1 MPKNRFYVTT
11 AIDYTNDVI
20 HIGHA
25 YQKVAADVLARYHR
39 LIGDET
45 FFLTGTDEH
54 GSSSEQ
60 AAKRAGKEPKE
71 FVDEISAR
79 DKEQIDS
86 LNISYDRFIR
96 TTDSDHV
103 KTVGEFYRRV
113 QKTGDIYKGK
123 YSGLYCVSCESYKT
137 ESEIIDGHCAI
148 HPTKELEKVTEE
160 NYFFKWK
167 KYESFLKDHIRD
179 NPEFIQPEGRRKEIL
194 AFLDQGLEDI
204 TISRNKE
211 KVGWGIPVP
220 GDTGQVIYV
229 WFDALINYISGAPD
243 FWPADVHILGK
254 DNLRWHA
261 LLWPAM
267 LKSAGYELPKTIY
280 AHGFLSLDGKKIS
293 KTLGNVIRPTELVNK
308 FSPNGNQ
315 KLGADV
321 IRYYLLKFGPQR
333 EDSDLS
339 IGKIK
344 EVYNADLANGLGNL
358 VSRVAKLCENAKF
371 EPEYDL
377 RTYNPAL
384 KKQVSDNLG
393 KYNFEKALAWIWNL
407 DIKWGLKW
415 LDQNINEDKP
425 WEIKDKKILNLKLHL
440 YVTNI
445 LDIAHNLWPFLP
457 ATSEKIK
464 EQFLD
469 KKIVSRPPLFP
480 RLG

>member
-1 MPKNRFYVTT
+1 MEKNRFYVTT

-25 YQKVAADVLARYHR
+25 YQKVVADVLARYHR
-39 LIGDET
+39 LVGDET

-71 FVDEISAR
+71 FVDEISKK
-79 DKEQIDS
+79 DKEQVDS

-96 TTDSDHV
+96 TTDPDHIKIV
-103 KTVGEFYRRV
+103 EEFYRKV
-113 QKTGDIYKGK
+113 QKNGDIYKGK

-167 KYESFLKDHIRD
+167 KYEPFLKEHIKK

-211 KVGWGIPVP
+211 KVSWGIPVP
-220 GDTGQVIYV
+220 GDPGQVIYV
-229 WFDALINYISGAPD
+229 WFDALINYISGAQD
-243 FWPADVHILGK
+243 FWPADAHILGK

-280 AHGFLSLDGKKIS
+280 AHGFLSLEGKKIS
-293 KTLGNVIRPTELVNK
+293 KTLGNVIRPTELVEK
-308 FSPNGNQ
+308 FGVDP
-315 KLGADV
+315 
-321 IRYYLLKFGPQR
+321 IRYYLIKFGPQR
-333 EDSDLS
+333 EDADLS
-339 IGKIK
+339 LGKIK
-344 EVYNADLANGLGNL
+344 ETYNADLANGLGNL
-358 VSRVAKLCENAKF
+358 VSRVAKLCENITISDSTKTNKIVTELHTTTGTIPTLYSKAIENYRF
-371 EPEYDL
+371 DE
-377 RTYNPAL
+377 AL
-384 KKQVSDNLG
+384 KLLW
-393 KYNFEKALAWIWNL
+393 E
-407 DIKWGLKW
+407 
-415 LDQNINEDKP
+415 
-425 WEIKDKKILNLKLHL
+425 EIKVIDHVIADQQPWKLKGQEL
-440 YVTNI
+440 
-445 LDIAHNLWPFLP
+445 LDVMQPAVDAIRYMNTKLEPFLP
-457 ATSEKIK
+457 ETAEKIK
-464 EQFLD
+464 KQFSG
-469 KKIVSRPPLFP
+469 KIKPASPLFP

>member
-1 MPKNRFYVTT
+1 MQKNRFYVTT

-25 YQKVAADVLARYHR
+25 YQKVVADVLARYHR

-54 GSSSEQ
+54 GSTSEQ
-60 AAKRAGKEPKE
+60 AAKKAGKEPKE
-71 FVDEISAR
+71 FVDEISAK
-79 DKEQIDS
+79 DKEQIDA
-86 LNISYDRFIR
+86 LNVSYGRFIR
-96 TTDSDHV
+96 TTDSDHI
-103 KTVGEFYRRV
+103 KTVEEFYLKV
-113 QKTGDIYKGK
+113 QKNGDIYKDK
-123 YSGLYCVSCESYKT
+123 YSGLYCISCESYKT

-167 KYESFLKDHIRD
+167 KYEPFLKEHIKN

-220 GDTGQVIYV
+220 GDTDQVIYV

-280 AHGFLSLDGKKIS
+280 AHGFLSLEGKKIS
-293 KTLGNVIRPTELVNK
+293 KTLGNVIRPTELVEK
-308 FSPNGNQ
+308 FGVDP
-315 KLGADV
+315 
-321 IRYYLLKFGPQR
+321 IRYYLIKFGPQR
-333 EDSDLS
+333 EDADLS
-339 IGKIK
+339 LDKIK
-344 EVYNADLANGLGNL
+344 ETYNADLANGLGNL
-358 VSRVAKLCENAKF
+358 VSRVSKLAEGKEIETGDLKLEIDGQYRHAIENF
-371 EPEYDL
+371 RFDE
-377 RTYNPAL
+377 
-384 KKQVSDNLG
+384 
-393 KYNFEKALAWIWNL
+393 ALAIIWKGLAYL
-407 DIKWGLKW
+407 DGYI
-415 LDQNINEDKP
+415 DREKP
-425 WEIKDKKILNLKLHL
+425 WEKEGEGLEKDLNHIISHILPLTSLL
-440 YVTNI
+440 E
-445 LDIAHNLWPFLP
+445 PFLP
-457 ATSEKIK
+457 ETAERIKKQFSEKI
-464 EQFLD
+464 
-469 KKIVSRPPLFP
+469 SPAAPLFP
-480 RLG
+480 RLR